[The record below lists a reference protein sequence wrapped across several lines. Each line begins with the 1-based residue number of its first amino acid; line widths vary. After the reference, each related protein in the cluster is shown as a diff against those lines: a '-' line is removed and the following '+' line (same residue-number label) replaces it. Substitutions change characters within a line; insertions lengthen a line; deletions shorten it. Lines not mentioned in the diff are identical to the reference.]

1 MHLPLRMWNQHICN
15 VHVIFAKSRH
25 AISILLRP
33 QPYKMLRLGVRWMSS
48 ANSFNHTQGKKKS
61 NRITVVF
68 TWAPHICA
76 LMIIL
81 FFVYLIFLFSIFD
94 IFSLPYRLIYIGLL
108 FFLGCVTHEYAWH
121 WQDWIDFM
129 TVTFICNTE
138 INKINI
144 HFRCSH
150 KRNCIY
156 NHKIECKKMYIVPT
170 RHGCY
175 ERSVQHPSSWVA
187 LGASFFCV
195 YWEVAMI
202 VHSTSFARK

>member
-1 MHLPLRMWNQHICN
+1 M
-15 VHVIFAKSRH
+15 
-25 AISILLRP
+25 
-33 QPYKMLRLGVRWMSS
+33 
-48 ANSFNHTQGKKKS
+48 KKKEQPNHCRFHLS
-61 NRITVVF
+61 TAHLRADDNFILCLFNFFVFNLRYFFPAVPFNLHWIVVF
-68 TWAPHICA
+68 LGLRNARICMA
-76 LMIIL
+76 LA
-81 FFVYLIFLFSIFD
+81 
-94 IFSLPYRLIYIGLL
+94 RLNWFYDS
-108 FFLGCVTHEYAWH
+108 H
-121 WQDWIDFM
+121 
-129 TVTFICNTE
+129 ICNTE

-202 VHSTSFARK
+202 VHSTLIARK